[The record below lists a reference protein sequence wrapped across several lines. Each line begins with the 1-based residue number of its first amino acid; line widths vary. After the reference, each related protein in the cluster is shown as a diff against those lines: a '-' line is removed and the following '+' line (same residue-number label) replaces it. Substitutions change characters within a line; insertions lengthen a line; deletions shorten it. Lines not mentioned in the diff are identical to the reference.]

1 MLLLSVAGKGWR
13 GDLHHISSSLW
24 MLESSPKR
32 LTHLRAHTPC
42 SGSGAINHN
51 FPCPPPPRGAA
62 IAGAQE
68 QEEDMMLEALGFAP
82 KHRAVKELDDV
93 DKKKL
98 LERGGS
104 TREGDVERV
113 AGLGASTYA

>member
-1 MLLLSVAGKGWR
+1 
-13 GDLHHISSSLW
+13 
-24 MLESSPKR
+24 
-32 LTHLRAHTPC
+32 
-42 SGSGAINHN
+42 
-51 FPCPPPPRGAA
+51 
-62 IAGAQE
+62 
-68 QEEDMMLEALGFAP
+68 MMLEALGFAP

-93 DKKKL
+93 DKQKL